1 MERAEENTGDWQ
13 RRVASNQVVQIP
25 MPASHR
31 EKKPRGDDEQ
41 CKAEPGQSDAA
52 QSRDGAAWRHN
63 GLGVTCK
70 PNSDSR
76 AGINSSEEQKVNR
89 KAERCHAEHKQPGLL
104 EMQLFELDRRLVT
117 KKAELG

>member
-1 MERAEENTGDWQ
+1 MWNRQKKTQAIGRGEWHQTRWCKSQCQPVTG
-13 RRVASNQVVQIP
+13 
-25 MPASHR
+25 
-31 EKKPRGDDEQ
+31 KKPRGDDEQ
-41 CKAEPGQSDAA
+41 CKAEPGQSDAV
-52 QSRDGAAWRHN
+52 QSRDGAAWRHD

-76 AGINSSEEQKVNR
+76 AGINSSEEQKVNH
-89 KAERCHAEHKQPGLL
+89 KAGRCHAERKQPGLL